1 MVEIALSEMKA
12 KCQTANRARC
22 TVGPDLDT
30 NRLQN
35 WKEYQQTTAYKTYY
49 NFLLLL
55 NSAIMNKLYHT
66 EKIYLLVPLFHVSF
80 RERLTPG
87 DAFLSPNAKFASKGF
102 QSCPGKIVF
111 LAVQNCGTPRNKPT
125 TTCHHRSACLKKLP
139 NKKINVNFYLKK

>member
-1 MVEIALSEMKA
+1 MPNSLDPD
-12 KCQTANRARC
+12 RARC

-35 WKEYQQTTAYKTYY
+35 WKEYQQTTVYKTYY

-66 EKIYLLVPLFHVSF
+66 EKIYLLVPLFQVSF
-80 RERLTPG
+80 RERLVPG
-87 DAFLSPNAKFASKGF
+87 DVFLSPNTNFASKGF

-125 TTCHHRSACLKKLP
+125 TTCHRRSACLNKLP
-139 NKKINVNFYLKK
+139 K

>member
-1 MVEIALSEMKA
+1 MPNSLDP
-12 KCQTANRARC
+12 NRARC

-35 WKEYQQTTAYKTYY
+35 WKEYQQTTVYKTYY

-80 RERLTPG
+80 RERLAPG
-87 DAFLSPNAKFASKGF
+87 DAFLSPNTNLLAKDFSLAQVRSF
-102 QSCPGKIVF
+102 SLLCKIVERHEKNR
-111 LAVQNCGTPRNKPT
+111 QPRVTAEAP
-125 TTCHHRSACLKKLP
+125 
-139 NKKINVNFYLKK
+139 V